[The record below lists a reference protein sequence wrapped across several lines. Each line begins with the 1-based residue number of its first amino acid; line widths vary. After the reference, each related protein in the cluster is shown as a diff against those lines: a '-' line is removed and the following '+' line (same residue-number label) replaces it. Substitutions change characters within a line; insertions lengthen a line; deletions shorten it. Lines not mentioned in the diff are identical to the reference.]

1 MYHTAN
7 ASLPSSTSLP
17 TSQELAEIFG
27 TSDDEDEDFPFPL
40 SSDLQMGSTLA
51 SANLGGV
58 ETKQFSDV
66 SQFAT
71 VIGEDSSLFLGSL
84 GDTLPMDEQEDK
96 LGVTGRE
103 KGESERGDRVREGR
117 GDSGTSEGDVEMDT
131 ESGADGN
138 LAKTTPGT
146 CTMCG
151 LIMHV

>member
-1 MYHTAN
+1 MYHAGN

-40 SSDLQMGSTLA
+40 SSDLQM
-51 SANLGGV
+51 ANLGGV

-96 LGVTGRE
+96 LGVTGRK
-103 KGESERGDRVREGR
+103 KGESERGDRAREGR

-131 ESGADGN
+131 ASGADSTDGN
-138 LAKTTPGT
+138 LAKTTPGRY
-146 CTMCG
+146 MY
-151 LIMHV
+151 M